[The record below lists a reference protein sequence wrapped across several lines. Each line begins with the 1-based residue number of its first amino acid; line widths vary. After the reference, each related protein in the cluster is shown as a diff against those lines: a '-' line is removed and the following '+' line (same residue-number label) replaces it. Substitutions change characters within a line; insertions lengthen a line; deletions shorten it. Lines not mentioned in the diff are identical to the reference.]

1 MAEMMEL
8 LITNIQRFSLH
19 DGPGIRTT
27 VFLKGCSLR
36 CPWCSNPE
44 NLVAE
49 KQNYIKGSV
58 KGSYGEDYTSCQLYE
73 EIIKD
78 KAFYEGEYHNIEDL
92 QADHRLLD
100 KLPGGVTF
108 SGGECLLQVRLLEEL
123 LKRLR
128 EENIHT
134 AVETCLFVNEEQ
146 LVLAMKYID
155 LFYVDMKILNQEKCK
170 TILKGNLQ
178 QYLSNLDKLFTYNKP
193 VIIRVPV
200 IGGYTDGGENR
211 RSVVE
216 LLQKYKE
223 KIIKVELIKEHNLG
237 LNKYQSLINAGNNIE
252 LSEYLGVTDELM
264 KTYKNEIVTS
274 TGLWTE
280 VCKI

>member
-1 MAEMMEL
+1 MEP

-49 KQNYIKGSV
+49 KQNYIKDSI
-58 KGSYGEDYTSCQLYE
+58 KGSYGEDYTSSQLYE

-128 EENIHT
+128 EENVHT

-178 QYLSNLDKLFTYNKP
+178 QYLSNLGKLFTYNKP

-200 IGGYTDGGENR
+200 IGGYTDGCENR

-223 KIIKVELIKEHNLG
+223 KVIKVELIKEHNLG

-252 LSEYLGVTDELM
+252 LPDYLGVADELM
-264 KTYKNEIVTS
+264 ETYKNDIVTG

-280 VCKI
+280 VCEI